1 MPQDTFIVYRQGDFL
16 PLNPEAV
23 IKLRKPGKSSGH
35 GGFGESRAEYR
46 PERSSLN
53 ENAQECANY
62 IAELTLELRNL
73 AKRNELKFLAQL
85 LEMTFQGAFVLAHKV
100 EPTASDLQRLTQ
112 TRETR

>member
-1 MPQDTFIVYRQGDFL
+1 
-16 PLNPEAV
+16 
-23 IKLRKPGKSSGH
+23 LRKPGKSSGH
-35 GGFGESRAEYR
+35 GGFSESGAEYR
-46 PERSSLN
+46 PEPSSLS

-85 LEMTFQGAFVLAHKV
+85 LEMTFQESFVLAHKV
-100 EPTASDLQRLTQ
+100 EPTASDIQRLTQ

>member
-1 MPQDTFIVYRQGDFL
+1 M
-16 PLNPEAV
+16 
-23 IKLRKPGKSSGH
+23 RKTTKSSGH

-46 PERSSLN
+46 PGPSSLN

-85 LEMTFQGAFVLAHKV
+85 LEMTFQEGFVLAHKV
-100 EPTASDLQRLTQ
+100 EPTASDLERLAQ